1 MDRKAEIIRVTNET
15 DIKLLLDLDN
25 NEDVYINT
33 GCGFLDHMLNL
44 FAKHG
49 GVGIKLEAKGDH
61 HIDWHHT
68 FEDIGIALGKGFYDA
83 LGDKKG
89 ISRYGFCILPM
100 DETLVET
107 AIDFGGRSFLNYDV
121 KFYYGKVGEVDVEL
135 FKEFFRAFSDNA
147 KCNLHIIKRFGEN
160 THHIVEA
167 VFKAVARSIKMAIKI
182 EGDKIPSTKGILE

>member
-1 MDRKAEIIRVTNET
+1 
-15 DIKLLLDLDN
+15 
-25 NEDVYINT
+25 
-33 GCGFLDHMLNL
+33 MLNL

-49 GVGIKLEAKGDH
+49 GVGIKLEAKGDP